1 MTRPPTTF
9 DTDEVQA
16 FMERFAAD
24 QAATMHAA
32 TVVVGDRL
40 GLYRTLHDGG
50 AQTAEEL
57 AAATGCQPR
66 LVREW
71 LGAQVAS
78 GYCEHADGRYWLT
91 PEQAACL
98 AEPAS
103 PTFVAGGALV
113 VSSTHKDTDRV
124 EQAFRSD
131 GGISWDEHH
140 VDLFTGTRRFFE
152 PVYRANLLSR
162 WIPALDGVED
172 ALAAGARVA
181 DVGCGHGAALILLAQ
196 AYPSSTFAGFDS
208 HEGSILAAR
217 KAAAEA
223 GVSDRVTFEVA
234 GAEDFAG
241 TDYDLVCV
249 FNALHEWGD
258 PVRAAGRIRDALAAD
273 GTWMFTEP
281 CTDAELVQSVR
292 ARTFY
297 SVSTFVCTP
306 SALSQPG
313 EEALG
318 AQAGEDELR
327 RVVTA
332 GGFTRFRRAAETPSF
347 MVLEARP

>member
-1 MTRPPTTF
+1 MGADSDRI
-9 DTDEVQA
+9 QA
-16 FMERFAAD
+16 FQERFAAD
-24 QAATMHAA
+24 QAATLHAA
-32 TVVVGDRL
+32 TVVIGDRL
-40 GLYRTLHDGG
+40 GLYRALHEGG
-50 AQTAEEL
+50 AQSAEAL

-66 LVREW
+66 LVSEW

-78 GYCEHADGRYWLT
+78 GYCAHADGRYWLT

-98 AEPAS
+98 ADPAS

-113 VSSTHKDTDRV
+113 VSSTHKDTERV
-124 EQAFRSD
+124 ERAFRAD
-131 GGISWDEHH
+131 GGIGWDEHH
-140 VDLFTGTRRFFE
+140 PDLFTGTRRFFE
-152 PVYRANLLSR
+152 PVYRANLVTR
-162 WIPALDGVED
+162 WIPALDGVEHK
-172 ALAAGARVA
+172 LAAGARVA

-196 AYPSSTFAGFDS
+196 AHPSSTFAGFDA
-208 HEGSILAAR
+208 HEGSIRAAR

-234 GAEDFAG
+234 GAEDFG
-241 TDYDLVCV
+241 GSGYDLVCV

-258 PVRAAGRIRDALAAD
+258 PVRGARHIREALAPD

-281 CTDAELVQSVR
+281 CTDDALIESVR

-313 EEALG
+313 GEALG
-318 AQAGEDELR
+318 AQAGEAELR
-327 RVVTA
+327 RVATA